1 MLIDI
6 HPLVAVMAHW
16 SIAILE
22 LLGIGVIMLFALN
35 ATVRHL
41 LLRVM
46 RKTSEEWFQAYRLKV
61 ARGILLG
68 LDFLVAA
75 DIIKTV
81 AVELTFS
88 SVGILAVIVLIRTFL
103 SFAIEMEI
111 TGRWPWQC
119 RP

>member
-1 MLIDI
+1 MLIEI
-6 HPLVAVMAHW
+6 PTIVSTTAQWCIVV
-16 SIAILE
+16 LE
-22 LLGIGVIMLFALN
+22 LLGMGVIIVFALY
-35 ATVRHL
+35 ASVRHL
-41 LLRVM
+41 LLRVA
-46 RKTSEEWFQAYRLKV
+46 RKLNEDWFQEYRLMV

-81 AVELTFS
+81 AVDLTFS

-111 TGRWPWQC
+111 SGRWPWQ
-119 RP
+119 RS